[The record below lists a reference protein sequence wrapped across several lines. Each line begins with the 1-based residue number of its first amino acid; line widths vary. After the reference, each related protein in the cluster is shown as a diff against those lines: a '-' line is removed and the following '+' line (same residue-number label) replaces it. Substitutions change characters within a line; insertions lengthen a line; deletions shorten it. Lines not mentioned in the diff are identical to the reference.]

1 MITREALDKVRDEWS
16 LDYSGYD
23 PKGKREGLNLIAL
36 DQCVGARKGFTAAL
50 DLLWPVIEASAKM
63 SADIEEKCPTWE
75 TEGDDCSA
83 VQVYRNLKKALSELK
98 ERVK

>member
-1 MITREALDKVRDEWS
+1 MKTREALDKVRDE
-16 LDYSGYD
+16 LDE
-23 PKGKREGLNLIAL
+23 PHFTFRA
-36 DQCVGARKGFTAAL
+36 GFDAAVS
-50 DLLWPVIEASAKM
+50 LLWPVIEASAKM